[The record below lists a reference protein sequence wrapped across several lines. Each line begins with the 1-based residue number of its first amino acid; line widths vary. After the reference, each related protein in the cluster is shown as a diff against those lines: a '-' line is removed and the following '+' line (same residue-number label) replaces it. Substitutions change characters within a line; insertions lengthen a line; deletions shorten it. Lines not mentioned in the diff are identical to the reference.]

1 MTTPKPQFRIA
12 PSQSPAAKAKQ
23 SLMVAA
29 GELRIL
35 TYREPYQ
42 LSDRAQRDSLLHT
55 LNTEF
60 DETIP
65 LPADGGVF
73 YLIVVE
79 DPAKAGGKPKRRPVI
94 VPENDVQ
101 AWVVGYAVAKVGI
114 EQARRV
120 SYRAEM
126 LPAES

>member
-1 MTTPKPQFRIA
+1 MTAPRPSFRIA
-12 PSQSPAAKAKQ
+12 PSQSVAAKAKQ

-42 LSDRAQRDSLLHT
+42 LSDVKQRDSLLHT

-65 LPADGGVF
+65 LPGDGGVF
-73 YLIVVE
+73 YLIVIE
-79 DPAKAGGKPKRRPVI
+79 DPAAPGKKPRRRPVLL
-94 VPENDVQ
+94 PENDVQ

-114 EQARRV
+114 ELARRV

-126 LPAES
+126 LPAE